1 MSTAARGRSRGHDEE
16 EHENH
21 ERWLVSY
28 ADMITV
34 LMALFIVLFA
44 ISQVDQQKFIQ
55 LKTGLADGYGANS
68 QVPIPGGSGLLDAA
82 GTALNPANLEL
93 DAAPEPVNLMDAAEG
108 ADGGKARERRKTEAL
123 LAAAQAEVDRLAAIQ
138 AELEAALS
146 AEGLGD
152 RVRFRV
158 TERGLVA
165 AVVADDVFFE
175 SASADL
181 QPTGARVLDAVEPVL
196 AALPEEIAVEGHA
209 NHLKISSSRY
219 PTNWELSSARATTV
233 VRRLLD
239 KGLPPERLS
248 ATGFG
253 EARPLY
259 RINDS
264 RAIAGNRRVDLVIVD
279 QQPAAVRALIP
290 QLAQARGVGAETVEG
305 G

>member
-68 QVPIPGGSGLLDAA
+68 QVPIAGGAGLLDSA

-93 DAAPEPVNLMDAAEG
+93 DAAPSPVNLMDAQEG
-108 ADGGKARERRKTEAL
+108 LDGGKERERRQTQAL
-123 LAAAQAEVDRLAAIQ
+123 LDAAKAEVDRLAAIQ
-138 AELEAALS
+138 AELEAAL
-146 AEGLGD
+146 AKEGLGD
-152 RVRFRV
+152 RVRFSL

-165 AVVADDVFFE
+165 SVVADDVFFQ

-181 QPTGARVLDAVEPVL
+181 QPTGVRVLDAVEPVL
-196 AALPEEIAVEGHA
+196 GSLTEEIAVEGHA
-209 NHLKISSSRY
+209 NHLKISTARY
-219 PTNWELSSARATTV
+219 PTNWELSNSRATTV
-233 VRRLLD
+233 LRRLLD
-239 KGLPPERLS
+239 DGISPQRLS

-253 EARPLY
+253 DARPLFP
-259 RINDS
+259 IDDP
-264 RAIAGNRRVDLVIVD
+264 RAIAGNRRVDLVIID

-290 QLAQARGVGAETVEG
+290 QLAQARGLGAEPVEG